1 MIGDMLGALV
11 LTMAAATQIGVDA
24 QHGGRDATSARC
36 VLPRLPRHTLVDRAA
51 SAEGM
56 AVAIRRASAG
66 RGGPQGR
73 GGVAV
78 TPADRGGA
86 DRPARLRAAG
96 GE

>member
-56 AVAIRRASAG
+56 AVAIRRCIWRSAG
-66 RGGPQGR
+66 KGR
-73 GGVAV
+73 GSGH
-78 TPADRGGA
+78 
-86 DRPARLRAAG
+86 AR
-96 GE
+96 